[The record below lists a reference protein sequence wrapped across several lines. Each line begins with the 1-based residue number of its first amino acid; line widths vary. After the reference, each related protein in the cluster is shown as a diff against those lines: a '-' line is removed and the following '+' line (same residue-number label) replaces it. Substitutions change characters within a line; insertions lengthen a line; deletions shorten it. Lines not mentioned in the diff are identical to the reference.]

1 MSYRQRVTSGVPWEA
16 VVGYCRAVRV
26 GNRVYVSGTTAT
38 GDEGQVVGPGDAYRK
53 PCKRSEI
60 SSTRWSRSALN
71 CQT

>member
-1 MSYRQRVTSGVPWEA
+1 MSDRQRVTSGVPWEA

-38 GDEGQVVGPGDAYRK
+38 GDEGQVVGPK